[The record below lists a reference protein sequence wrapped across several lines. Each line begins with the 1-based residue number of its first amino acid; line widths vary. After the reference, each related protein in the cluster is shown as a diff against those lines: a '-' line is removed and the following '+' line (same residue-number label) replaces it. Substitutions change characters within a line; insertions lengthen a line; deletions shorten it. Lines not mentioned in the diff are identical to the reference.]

1 MSFDRIS
8 WWLYTF
14 DRISWWLYTFDALKA
29 KSICLGR
36 CLSIMEK
43 KLRQLTTDSLSTSCS
58 STATSESSRYLTNTF
73 LRSGLCDSSVT
84 NLCSTNGRLQHVA
97 VHIYVARLL
106 LLINDTRRGH
116 NTRQP
121 SPSCWNFLSMV
132 IPFDSFM
139 HSDVYVQCVLI
150 HVHFSLLVPLTSWS
164 VDCDCYTRL
173 SVIPLHRYL
182 FLFRSYPSHC
192 CWDLFLGF

>member
-1 MSFDRIS
+1 MRLLSREP
-8 WWLYTF
+8 TF
-14 DRISWWLYTFDALKA
+14 IP
-29 KSICLGR
+29 G
-36 CLSIMEK
+36 
-43 KLRQLTTDSLSTSCS
+43 TDIDVL
-58 STATSESSRYLTNTF
+58 
-73 LRSGLCDSSVT
+73 
-84 NLCSTNGRLQHVA
+84 
-97 VHIYVARLL
+97 VHIYVARLQ

-192 CWDLFLGF
+192 CWDLFLVYCLRTSCVSQPLATFFAIFCHHWPALFLSFIE